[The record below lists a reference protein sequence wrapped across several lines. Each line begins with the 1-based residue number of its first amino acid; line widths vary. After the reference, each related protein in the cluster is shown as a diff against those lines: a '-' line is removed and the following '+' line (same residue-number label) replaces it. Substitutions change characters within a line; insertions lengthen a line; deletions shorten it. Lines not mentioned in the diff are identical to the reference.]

1 MHYFISS
8 FPFLL
13 AFEVG
18 GLGFEF
24 CVFVAGWRH
33 ALGSEWPFVI
43 IIIITLERCA
53 FAGVSPHE
61 AFAYCMEL
69 VPVCLCPGPCE
80 LMSLRNLV
88 PLRGWG
94 EEVHS
99 PRA

>member
-1 MHYFISS
+1 MSDARTTWV
-8 FPFLL
+8 L
-13 AFEVG
+13 
-18 GLGFEF
+18 
-24 CVFVAGWRH
+24 
-33 ALGSEWPFVI
+33 I
-43 IIIITLERCA
+43 IILIIITLIIVIIVTILTILIITASRDY

-69 VPVCLCPGPCE
+69 VPVCLCVLAPANLC
-80 LMSLRNLV
+80 MSLRNLV